1 MRSLRALLFTVFW
14 LSPLSADAALCADTA
29 RRGVTLH
36 FVDRAGLTAPAGTL
50 LMAQVVDIWREA
62 NVDVRWAPAPSGE
75 TFEGE
80 ATGTGV
86 YVIVLPE
93 IPRRLAPVAETR
105 EGLAIIRFS
114 EGRAL
119 RHVYASVGAI
129 DRIITRDLAR
139 PRLGMLPPAV
149 VERGKGRALGRAVA
163 HEIGH
168 YLTNSPAHAPRGL
181 MRAWHRSSELVAQD
195 LYPFRV
201 ELPIDEN
208 GSCVR

>member
-1 MRSLRALLFTVFW
+1 MRSLRALLFIVFW

-36 FVDRAGLTAPAGTL
+36 FVDRARLTAPAGTT
-50 LMAQVVDIWREA
+50 LMTQVVDIWREA
-62 NVDVRWAPAPSGE
+62 NVDVRWAPAPTGE
-75 TFEGE
+75 TFGGE
-80 ATGTGV
+80 TAATGV

-93 IPRRLAPVAETR
+93 IPRRLAPAETR

-129 DRIITRDLAR
+129 DRMVTRDLAR

-149 VERGKGRALGRAVA
+149 LERGKGRALGRAVA

-168 YLTNSPAHAPRGL
+168 YLTNSPAHTPRGL
-181 MRAWHRSSELVAQD
+181 MRAWHRSRELVAPD

>member
-1 MRSLRALLFTVFW
+1 MRFLRALLFVVLW
-14 LSPLSADAALCADTA
+14 LSPLSAEAARCADTA
-29 RRGVTLH
+29 RSGVTLH
-36 FVDRAGLTAPAGTL
+36 FVDRAGLAAPAETML
-50 LMAQVVDIWREA
+50 QTQVVDIWREA

-75 TFEGE
+75 TFESPVG
-80 ATGTGV
+80 AAGV

-93 IPRRLAPVAETR
+93 IPRRLAAAGAAR

-114 EGRAL
+114 EGQAL
-119 RHVYASVGAI
+119 RHVYASVGAVN
-129 DRIITRDLAR
+129 RVLTRDLAR

-149 VERGKGRALGRAVA
+149 LEQGTGRALGRAVA

-181 MRAWHRSSELVAQD
+181 MRAWHRSSELVARD

-201 ELPIDEN
+201 DLPIDEN
-208 GSCVR
+208 ASCAR